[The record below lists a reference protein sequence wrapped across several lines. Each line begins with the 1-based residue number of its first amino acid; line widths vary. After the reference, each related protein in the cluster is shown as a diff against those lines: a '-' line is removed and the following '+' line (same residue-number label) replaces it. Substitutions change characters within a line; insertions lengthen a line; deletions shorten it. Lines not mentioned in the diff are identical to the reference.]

1 MYKNSEKNHY
11 FSAQAKRVFSE
22 RVDSISA
29 MSIDE
34 PRFDSV
40 SSVTNQRLR
49 IVLLIGVMVIIF
61 SLIILA
67 IFMGFMN
74 HKL

>member
-1 MYKNSEKNHY
+1 MYTGQKLQPNV
-11 FSAQAKRVFSE
+11 FFSE

-40 SSVTNQRLR
+40 RSVTNQRLR